1 MRYFGA
7 GSFMNKKRISIFGAT
22 GSIGQNTLDLIARD
36 RQSYEVVVLSAGSNI
51 DLLIKA
57 ALEFEPQAVVA
68 ATNDQFDELKTALC
82 DTQIEVATGR
92 TALLEGASRKCDLA
106 FSAIVGAA
114 GLEPGLIAL
123 ENGADLALANK
134 ESMVAA
140 GSLVKQKAVENKCSL
155 IPVDSEHSAIFQALR
170 GENVYT
176 IERVILTASGGA
188 FRDWTLD
195 EIAQAT
201 PEQASTHHNWN
212 MGQRITIDSASMFN
226 KALEVIEAKELF
238 SLSTEQIEV
247 LVHPQ
252 SYVHAI
258 VGFCDGGMMAH
269 LGPPDMRHAIGYA
282 LSYPNRKTLP
292 LEKLDFAKI
301 GSLTFMEPDKERFP
315 AIGLA
320 YEVMSLGGISGAVFN
335 AAKETALDGF
345 LSKQIGFL
353 EMCPIVEKTIAKL
366 CYLENSHKLEASL
379 INILDIDK
387 MARNFAA
394 ELIRMQRS

>member
-1 MRYFGA
+1 
-7 GSFMNKKRISIFGAT
+7 MNKKRISIFGAT

-36 RQSYEVVVLSAGSNI
+36 RQSYEVVVLTAGSNI
-51 DLLIKA
+51 DLLVKA
-57 ALEFEPQAVVA
+57 ALEFQPQAVVA
-68 ATNDQFDELKTALC
+68 ATNDQFNVLKTALS
-82 DTQIEVATGR
+82 DTQIEVGTGR
-92 TALLEGASRKCDLA
+92 TALLESATRNCDLA

-140 GSLVKQKAVENKCSL
+140 GSLVKQKAKENKCSL
-155 IPVDSEHSAIFQALR
+155 IPVDSEHSAIFQALK
-170 GENVYT
+170 GENVNT

-201 PEQASTHHNWN
+201 PEQASTHPNWN

-238 SLSTEQIEV
+238 LLSTDQIEV

-301 GSLTFMEPDKERFP
+301 GSLTFMEPDRERFP

-353 EMCPIVEKTIAKL
+353 EMCPIVEQTIAKL
-366 CYLENSHKLEASL
+366 CHLESSHKLEASL

-387 MARNFAA
+387 MARNVAA
-394 ELIRMQRS
+394 ELTRMQRS

>member
-1 MRYFGA
+1 
-7 GSFMNKKRISIFGAT
+7 MNKKRVSIFGAT

-36 RQSYEVVVLSAGSNI
+36 RQSYEVVVLTAGSNI
-51 DLLIKA
+51 DLLVKA

-68 ATNDQFDELKTALC
+68 ATNDQFNELKTALR
-82 DTQIEVATGR
+82 DTQIEVGTGR
-92 TALLEGASRKCDLA
+92 TALLESATRKCDLA

-114 GLEPGLIAL
+114 GLEPGLIAI

-140 GSLVKQKAVENKCSL
+140 GSLVKQKAKENKCTL
-155 IPVDSEHSAIFQALR
+155 IPVDSEHSAIFQALK
-170 GENVYT
+170 GENVNT

-201 PEQASTHHNWN
+201 PEQASTHPNWN

-366 CYLENSHKLEASL
+366 CHIENSHKLEASL

-387 MARNFAA
+387 MARNVAD
-394 ELIRMQRS
+394 ELIRTQRS

>member
-1 MRYFGA
+1 
-7 GSFMNKKRISIFGAT
+7 MNKKRISIFGAT

-36 RQSYEVVVLSAGSNI
+36 RQSYEVVVLTAGSNI
-51 DLLIKA
+51 DLLVKA

-68 ATNDQFDELKTALC
+68 ATNDQFNELKTALR
-82 DTQIEVATGR
+82 DTQIEVGTGR
-92 TALLEGASRKCDLA
+92 TALLESATRKCDLA

-114 GLEPGLIAL
+114 GLEPGLIAI

-140 GSLVKQKAVENKCSL
+140 GSLVKQKAIENKCTL
-155 IPVDSEHSAIFQALR
+155 IPVDSEHSAIFQALK
-170 GENVYT
+170 GENVNT

-201 PEQASTHHNWN
+201 PEQASTHPNWN

-301 GSLTFMEPDKERFP
+301 GSLTFMEPDNERFP

-366 CYLENSHKLEASL
+366 CHLENSHKLEASL

-387 MARNFAA
+387 MARNVAD
-394 ELIRMQRS
+394 ELIRTQRS

>member
-1 MRYFGA
+1 
-7 GSFMNKKRISIFGAT
+7 MNKKRISIFGAT

-51 DLLIKA
+51 DLLVKV
-57 ALEFEPQAVVA
+57 ALEFEPQVVVA
-68 ATNDQFDELKTALC
+68 ATNDQFNDLKAALS
-82 DTQIEVATGR
+82 DTQIEVGTGR
-92 TALLEGASRKCDLA
+92 TALLESASRKCDLA

-140 GSLVKQKAVENKCSL
+140 GGLVKQKATDNKCSL
-155 IPVDSEHSAIFQALR
+155 IPVDSEHSAIFQALQ
-170 GENVYT
+170 GEKVNT

-188 FRDWTLD
+188 FRDWSLD

-201 PEQASTHHNWN
+201 PEQASTHPNWN

-258 VGFCDGGMMAH
+258 VGFCDGGMIAH

-301 GSLTFMEPDKERFP
+301 GALTFMEPDKERFP

-353 EMCPIVEKTIAKL
+353 EMCPIVEKTIVKL
-366 CYLENSHKLEASL
+366 CHLENSHKLEASL

-387 MARNFAA
+387 TARNVAA
-394 ELIRMQRS
+394 ELIQMQRS

>member
-1 MRYFGA
+1 
-7 GSFMNKKRISIFGAT
+7 MNKKRISIFGAT

-36 RQSYEVVVLSAGSNI
+36 RQSYEVVVLTAGSNI
-51 DLLIKA
+51 DLLVKA

-68 ATNDQFDELKTALC
+68 ATNDQFNELKTALR
-82 DTQIEVATGR
+82 DTQIEVGTGR
-92 TALLEGASRKCDLA
+92 TALLESATRKCDLA

-140 GSLVKQKAVENKCSL
+140 GSLVKQKAIENKCTL
-155 IPVDSEHSAIFQALR
+155 IPVDSEHSAIFQALK
-170 GENVYT
+170 GENVNT

-201 PEQASTHHNWN
+201 PEQASTHPNWN

-366 CYLENSHKLEASL
+366 CHLENSHKLEASL

-387 MARNFAA
+387 MARNVAA
-394 ELIRMQRS
+394 ELIRTQRS

>member
-1 MRYFGA
+1 
-7 GSFMNKKRISIFGAT
+7 MNKKRISIFGAT

-36 RQSYEVVVLSAGSNI
+36 RQSYEVVVLTAGSNI
-51 DLLIKA
+51 DLLVKA
-57 ALEFEPQAVVA
+57 ALEFQPQAVVA
-68 ATNDQFDELKTALC
+68 ATNDQFNVLKTALS
-82 DTQIEVATGR
+82 DTQIEVGTGR
-92 TALLEGASRKCDLA
+92 TALLESATRNCDLA

-140 GSLVKQKAVENKCSL
+140 GSLVKQKAKENKCIL
-155 IPVDSEHSAIFQALR
+155 IPVDSEHSAIFQALK
-170 GENVYT
+170 GENVNT

-201 PEQASTHHNWN
+201 PEQASTHPNWN

-247 LVHPQ
+247 LIHPQ
-252 SYVHAI
+252 SCVHAI

-366 CYLENSHKLEASL
+366 CHIENSHKLEASL

-387 MARNFAA
+387 MARNVAA
-394 ELIRMQRS
+394 ELTRMQRS

>member
-1 MRYFGA
+1 
-7 GSFMNKKRISIFGAT
+7 MNKKRISIFGAT

-36 RQSYEVVVLSAGSNI
+36 RQSYEVVVLTAGSNI
-51 DLLIKA
+51 DLLVKA

-68 ATNDQFDELKTALC
+68 ATNDQFNELKTALR
-82 DTQIEVATGR
+82 DTQIEVGTGR
-92 TALLEGASRKCDLA
+92 TALLESATRKCDLA

-114 GLEPGLIAL
+114 GLEPGLIAI

-140 GSLVKQKAVENKCSL
+140 GSLVKQKAIENKCTL
-155 IPVDSEHSAIFQALR
+155 IPVDSEHSAIFQALK
-170 GENVYT
+170 GENVNT

-188 FRDWTLD
+188 FRDWKLD

-201 PEQASTHHNWN
+201 PEQASTHPNWN

-366 CYLENSHKLEASL
+366 CHIENSHKLEASL

-387 MARNFAA
+387 MARNVAA
-394 ELIRMQRS
+394 ELIRTQRS

>member
-1 MRYFGA
+1 
-7 GSFMNKKRISIFGAT
+7 MNKKRISIFGAT

-51 DLLIKA
+51 NLLVKA

-68 ATNDQFDELKTALC
+68 ATNDQFSELKTALS
-82 DTQIEVATGR
+82 DTQIEVGTGR
-92 TALLEGASRKCDLA
+92 TALLESATRNCDLA

-140 GSLVKQKAVENKCSL
+140 GSLVKQKAIENKCTL
-155 IPVDSEHSAIFQALR
+155 IPVDSEHSAIFQALK
-170 GENVYT
+170 GENVNT

-201 PEQASTHHNWN
+201 PEQASTHPNWN

-366 CYLENSHKLEASL
+366 CHIENSHKLEASL

-387 MARNFAA
+387 MARNVAA
-394 ELIRMQRS
+394 ELIRTHRS

>member
-1 MRYFGA
+1 
-7 GSFMNKKRISIFGAT
+7 MNKKRISIFGAT

-36 RQSYEVVVLSAGSNI
+36 RQSYEVVVLTAGSNI
-51 DLLIKA
+51 DLLVKA
-57 ALEFEPQAVVA
+57 ALEFQPQAVVA
-68 ATNDQFDELKTALC
+68 ATNDQFNVLKTALS
-82 DTQIEVATGR
+82 DTQIEVGTGR
-92 TALLEGASRKCDLA
+92 TALLESATRNCDLA

-140 GSLVKQKAVENKCSL
+140 GSLVKQKAKENKCSL
-155 IPVDSEHSAIFQALR
+155 IPVDSEHSAIFQALK
-170 GENVYT
+170 GENVST

-201 PEQASTHHNWN
+201 PEQASTHPNWN

-238 SLSTEQIEV
+238 SLSTDQIEV

-366 CYLENSHKLEASL
+366 CHIENSHKLEASL

-387 MARNFAA
+387 MARNVAA
-394 ELIRMQRS
+394 ELTRMQRS

>member
-1 MRYFGA
+1 
-7 GSFMNKKRISIFGAT
+7 MNKKRISIFGAT

-36 RQSYEVVVLSAGSNI
+36 RQSYEVVVLTAGSNI
-51 DLLIKA
+51 DLLVKA
-57 ALEFEPQAVVA
+57 ALEFQPQAVVA
-68 ATNDQFDELKTALC
+68 ATNDQFNVLKTALS
-82 DTQIEVATGR
+82 DTQIEVGTGR
-92 TALLEGASRKCDLA
+92 TALLESATRNCDLA

-140 GSLVKQKAVENKCSL
+140 GSLVKQKAKENKCSL
-155 IPVDSEHSAIFQALR
+155 IPVDSEHSAIFQALK
-170 GENVYT
+170 GENVNT

-201 PEQASTHHNWN
+201 PEQASTHPNWN

-238 SLSTEQIEV
+238 LLSTDQIEV

-353 EMCPIVEKTIAKL
+353 EMCPIVEKTLAKL
-366 CYLENSHKLEASL
+366 CHIENSHKLEASL

-387 MARNFAA
+387 MARDVAA
-394 ELIRMQRS
+394 ELTRMQRS

>member
-1 MRYFGA
+1 
-7 GSFMNKKRISIFGAT
+7 MNKKRISIFGAT

-36 RQSYEVVVLSAGSNI
+36 RQSYEVVVLTAGSNI
-51 DLLIKA
+51 DLLVKA
-57 ALEFEPQAVVA
+57 ALEFQPQAVVA
-68 ATNDQFDELKTALC
+68 ATNDQFNVLKTALS
-82 DTQIEVATGR
+82 DTQIEVGTGR
-92 TALLEGASRKCDLA
+92 TALLESATRNCDLA

-140 GSLVKQKAVENKCSL
+140 GSLVKQKAIENKCTL
-155 IPVDSEHSAIFQALR
+155 IPVDSEHSAIFQALK
-170 GENVYT
+170 GENVNT

-195 EIAQAT
+195 EIAHAT
-201 PEQASTHHNWN
+201 PEQASTHPNWN

-366 CYLENSHKLEASL
+366 CQIENSHKLEASL

-387 MARNFAA
+387 MARNVAD
-394 ELIRMQRS
+394 ELIRTQRS

>member
-1 MRYFGA
+1 
-7 GSFMNKKRISIFGAT
+7 MNKKRISIFGAT

-36 RQSYEVVVLSAGSNI
+36 RQSYEVVVLTAGSNI
-51 DLLIKA
+51 DLLVKA

-68 ATNDQFDELKTALC
+68 ATNDQFNELKTALR
-82 DTQIEVATGR
+82 DTQIEVGTGR
-92 TALLEGASRKCDLA
+92 TALLESATRKCDLA

-140 GSLVKQKAVENKCSL
+140 GSLVKQKAIENKCTL
-155 IPVDSEHSAIFQALR
+155 IPVDSEHSAIFQALK
-170 GENVYT
+170 GENVNT

-201 PEQASTHHNWN
+201 PEQASTHPNWN

-301 GSLTFMEPDKERFP
+301 GSLTFMEPDNERFP

-366 CYLENSHKLEASL
+366 CHIENSHKLEASL

-387 MARNFAA
+387 MARNVAA
-394 ELIRMQRS
+394 ELIRTQRS

>member
-1 MRYFGA
+1 
-7 GSFMNKKRISIFGAT
+7 MNKKRISIFGAT

-36 RQSYEVVVLSAGSNI
+36 RQSYEVVVLTAGSNI
-51 DLLIKA
+51 DLLVKA

-68 ATNDQFDELKTALC
+68 ATNDQFNELKTALR
-82 DTQIEVATGR
+82 DTQIEVGTGR
-92 TALLEGASRKCDLA
+92 TALLESATRKCDLA

-114 GLEPGLIAL
+114 GLEPGLIAI

-140 GSLVKQKAVENKCSL
+140 GSLVKQKAIENKCTL
-155 IPVDSEHSAIFQALR
+155 IPVDSEHSAIFQALK
-170 GENVYT
+170 GENVNT

-201 PEQASTHHNWN
+201 PEQASTHPNWN
-212 MGQRITIDSASMFN
+212 MGQRITIDRASMFN

-301 GSLTFMEPDKERFP
+301 GSLTFMEPDNERFP

-366 CYLENSHKLEASL
+366 CHIENSHKLEASL

-387 MARNFAA
+387 MARNVAA
-394 ELIRMQRS
+394 ELIRTQRS

>member
-1 MRYFGA
+1 
-7 GSFMNKKRISIFGAT
+7 MNKKRISIFGAT

-36 RQSYEVVVLSAGSNI
+36 RQSYEVVVLTAGSNI
-51 DLLIKA
+51 DLLVKA

-68 ATNDQFDELKTALC
+68 ATNDQFNELKTALR
-82 DTQIEVATGR
+82 DTQIEVGTGR
-92 TALLEGASRKCDLA
+92 TALLESATRKCDLA

-114 GLEPGLIAL
+114 GLEPGLIAI

-140 GSLVKQKAVENKCSL
+140 GSLVKQKAIENKCTL
-155 IPVDSEHSAIFQALR
+155 IPVDSEHSAIFQALK
-170 GENVYT
+170 GENVNT

-201 PEQASTHHNWN
+201 PEQASTHPNWN

-366 CYLENSHKLEASL
+366 CHIENSHKLEASL

-387 MARNFAA
+387 MARNVAA
-394 ELIRMQRS
+394 ELIRTQRS

>member
-1 MRYFGA
+1 MT
-7 GSFMNKKRISIFGAT
+7 KKRISIFGAT

-36 RQSYEVVVLSAGSNI
+36 RQSYEVVVLTAGSNI

-57 ALEFEPQAVVA
+57 ALEFQPQAVVA
-68 ATNDQFDELKTALC
+68 ATNDQFNVLKTALS
-82 DTQIEVATGR
+82 DTKIEVGTGR
-92 TALLEGASRKCDLA
+92 TALLESATRNCDLA

-140 GSLVKQKAVENKCSL
+140 GSLVKQKAKENKCSL
-155 IPVDSEHSAIFQALR
+155 IPVDSEHSAIFQALK
-170 GENVYT
+170 GENANT

-201 PEQASTHHNWN
+201 PEQASTHPNWN

-238 SLSTEQIEV
+238 LLSTDQIEV

-353 EMCPIVEKTIAKL
+353 EMCPIVEKTIVKL
-366 CYLENSHKLEASL
+366 CHIENSHKLEASL

-387 MARNFAA
+387 MARNVAA
-394 ELIRMQRS
+394 ELTRIQRS

>member
-1 MRYFGA
+1 MT
-7 GSFMNKKRISIFGAT
+7 KKRISIFGAT

-36 RQSYEVVVLSAGSNI
+36 RQSYEVVVLTAGSNI
-51 DLLIKA
+51 DLLVKA

-68 ATNDQFDELKTALC
+68 ATNDQFNVLKTALS
-82 DTQIEVATGR
+82 DTRIEVGTGR
-92 TALLEGASRKCDLA
+92 TALLESATRNCDLA

-140 GSLVKQKAVENKCSL
+140 GSLVKQKAKENKCIL
-155 IPVDSEHSAIFQALR
+155 IPVDSEHSAIFQALK
-170 GENVYT
+170 GENVNT

-201 PEQASTHHNWN
+201 PEQASTHPNWN

-238 SLSTEQIEV
+238 LLSTDQIEV

-269 LGPPDMRHAIGYA
+269 LGPADMRHAIGYA

-353 EMCPIVEKTIAKL
+353 EMCPIVEKTIVKL
-366 CYLENSHKLEASL
+366 CHIENSHKLEANL

-387 MARNFAA
+387 MARNVAA
-394 ELIRMQRS
+394 ELTRMQRS

>member
-1 MRYFGA
+1 
-7 GSFMNKKRISIFGAT
+7 MNKKRISIFGAT

-36 RQSYEVVVLSAGSNI
+36 RQSYEVVVLTAGSNI
-51 DLLIKA
+51 DLLVKA
-57 ALEFEPQAVVA
+57 ALEFQPQAVVA
-68 ATNDQFDELKTALC
+68 ATNDQFNVLKTALS
-82 DTQIEVATGR
+82 DTQIEVGTGR
-92 TALLEGASRKCDLA
+92 TALLESATRNCDLA

-140 GSLVKQKAVENKCSL
+140 GSLVKQKAKENKCSL
-155 IPVDSEHSAIFQALR
+155 IPVDSEHSAIFQALK
-170 GENVYT
+170 GENVNT

-201 PEQASTHHNWN
+201 PEQASTHPNWN

-238 SLSTEQIEV
+238 LLSTDQIEV

-366 CYLENSHKLEASL
+366 CHIENSHKLEASL

-387 MARNFAA
+387 MARDVAA
-394 ELIRMQRS
+394 ELTRMQRSY

>member
-1 MRYFGA
+1 
-7 GSFMNKKRISIFGAT
+7 MNKKRISIFGAT

-36 RQSYEVVVLSAGSNI
+36 RQSYEVVVLTAGSNI
-51 DLLIKA
+51 DLLVKA

-68 ATNDQFDELKTALC
+68 ATNDQFNELKTALK
-82 DTQIEVATGR
+82 DTQIEVGTGR
-92 TALLEGASRKCDLA
+92 TALLESATRKCDLA

-114 GLEPGLIAL
+114 GLEPGLIAI

-140 GSLVKQKAVENKCSL
+140 GSLVKQKAIENKCTL
-155 IPVDSEHSAIFQALR
+155 IPVDSEHSAIFQALK
-170 GENVYT
+170 GENVNT

-195 EIAQAT
+195 EIAEAT
-201 PEQASTHHNWN
+201 PEQASTHPNWN

-238 SLSTEQIEV
+238 LLSTDQIEV

-366 CYLENSHKLEASL
+366 CHIENSHKLEASL

-387 MARNFAA
+387 MARHVAD
-394 ELIRMQRS
+394 ELIRTQRS

>member
-1 MRYFGA
+1 MT
-7 GSFMNKKRISIFGAT
+7 KKRISIFGAT

-36 RQSYEVVVLSAGSNI
+36 RQSYEVVVLTAGSNI
-51 DLLIKA
+51 DLLVKA
-57 ALEFEPQAVVA
+57 ALEFQPQAVVA
-68 ATNDQFDELKTALC
+68 ATNDQFNVLKTALS
-82 DTQIEVATGR
+82 DTQIEVGTGR
-92 TALLEGASRKCDLA
+92 TALLESATRNCDLA

-140 GSLVKQKAVENKCSL
+140 GSLVKQKAIENKCSL
-155 IPVDSEHSAIFQALR
+155 IPVDSEHSAIFQALK
-170 GENVYT
+170 GENVNT

-201 PEQASTHHNWN
+201 PEQASTHPNWN

-238 SLSTEQIEV
+238 LLSTDQIEV

-345 LSKQIGFL
+345 LSKQVGFL
-353 EMCPIVEKTIAKL
+353 EMCPIVEKTIARL
-366 CYLENSHKLEASL
+366 CHIENSHKLEASL

-387 MARNFAA
+387 MARNVAA
-394 ELIRMQRS
+394 ELTRTQRS

>member
-1 MRYFGA
+1 
-7 GSFMNKKRISIFGAT
+7 MNKKRISIFGAT

-36 RQSYEVVVLSAGSNI
+36 RQSYEVVVLTAGSNI
-51 DLLIKA
+51 DLLVKA

-68 ATNDQFDELKTALC
+68 ATNDQFNELKTALS
-82 DTQIEVATGR
+82 DTQIEVGTGR
-92 TALLEGASRKCDLA
+92 TALLESATRKCDLA

-114 GLEPGLIAL
+114 GLEPGLIAI

-140 GSLVKQKAVENKCSL
+140 GSLVKQKAIENKCTL
-155 IPVDSEHSAIFQALR
+155 IPVDSEHSAIFQALK
-170 GENVYT
+170 GENVNT

-201 PEQASTHHNWN
+201 PEQASTHPNWN

-366 CYLENSHKLEASL
+366 CHIENSHKLEASL

-387 MARNFAA
+387 MARNVAD
-394 ELIRMQRS
+394 ELIRTQRS

>member
-1 MRYFGA
+1 
-7 GSFMNKKRISIFGAT
+7 MNKKRISIFGAT

-36 RQSYEVVVLSAGSNI
+36 RQSYEVVVLTAGSNI
-51 DLLIKA
+51 DLLVKA

-68 ATNDQFDELKTALC
+68 ATNDQFNELKTALS
-82 DTQIEVATGR
+82 DTQIEVGTGR
-92 TALLEGASRKCDLA
+92 TALLESATRKCDLV

-114 GLEPGLIAL
+114 GLEPGLIAI
-123 ENGADLALANK
+123 ENGADIALANK

-140 GSLVKQKAVENKCSL
+140 GSLVKQKAIENKCSL
-155 IPVDSEHSAIFQALR
+155 IPVDSEHSAIFQALK
-170 GENVYT
+170 GENVNT

-195 EIAQAT
+195 EISQAT
-201 PEQASTHHNWN
+201 PEQASTHPNWN

-269 LGPPDMRHAIGYA
+269 MGPPDMRHAIGYA

-301 GSLTFMEPDKERFP
+301 GSLTFMEPDRERFP

-366 CYLENSHKLEASL
+366 CHLENSHKLEASL

-387 MARNFAA
+387 MARNVAA
-394 ELIRMQRS
+394 ELIRTQRS

>member
-1 MRYFGA
+1 
-7 GSFMNKKRISIFGAT
+7 MNKKRISIFGAT

-36 RQSYEVVVLSAGSNI
+36 RQSYEVVVLTAGSNI
-51 DLLIKA
+51 DLLVKA
-57 ALEFEPQAVVA
+57 ALEFQPQAVVA
-68 ATNDQFDELKTALC
+68 ATNDQFNVLKTALS
-82 DTQIEVATGR
+82 DTQIEVGTGR
-92 TALLEGASRKCDLA
+92 TALLESATRNCDLA

-140 GSLVKQKAVENKCSL
+140 GSLVKQKAKENKCSL
-155 IPVDSEHSAIFQALR
+155 IPVDSEHSAIFQALK
-170 GENVYT
+170 GENVNT

-201 PEQASTHHNWN
+201 PEQASTHPNWN

-238 SLSTEQIEV
+238 LLSTDQIEV

-366 CYLENSHKLEASL
+366 CHIENSHKLEANL

-387 MARNFAA
+387 MARNVAA
-394 ELIRMQRS
+394 ELTRIQRS

>member
-1 MRYFGA
+1 
-7 GSFMNKKRISIFGAT
+7 MNKKRISIFGAT

-36 RQSYEVVVLSAGSNI
+36 RQSYEVVVLTAGSNI
-51 DLLIKA
+51 DLLVKA

-68 ATNDQFDELKTALC
+68 ATNDQFNVLKTALS
-82 DTQIEVATGR
+82 DTQIEVGTGR
-92 TALLEGASRKCDLA
+92 TALLESATRKCDLA

-114 GLEPGLIAL
+114 GLEPGLIAI

-140 GSLVKQKAVENKCSL
+140 GSLVKQKAIENKCTL
-155 IPVDSEHSAIFQALR
+155 IPVDSEHSAIFQALK
-170 GENVYT
+170 GENVNT

-201 PEQASTHHNWN
+201 PEQASTHPNWN

-238 SLSTEQIEV
+238 LLSTDQIEV

-366 CYLENSHKLEASL
+366 CHIENSHKLEASL

-387 MARNFAA
+387 MARNVAA
-394 ELIRMQRS
+394 ELIRTQRS

>member
-1 MRYFGA
+1 
-7 GSFMNKKRISIFGAT
+7 MNKKRISIFGAT

-36 RQSYEVVVLSAGSNI
+36 RQSYEVVVLTAGSNI
-51 DLLIKA
+51 DLLVKA

-68 ATNDQFDELKTALC
+68 ATNDQFNELKTALR
-82 DTQIEVATGR
+82 DTQIEVGTGR
-92 TALLEGASRKCDLA
+92 TALLESATRKCDLA

-114 GLEPGLIAL
+114 GLEPGLIAI

-140 GSLVKQKAVENKCSL
+140 GSLVKQKAIENKCTL
-155 IPVDSEHSAIFQALR
+155 IPVDSEHSAIFQALK
-170 GENVYT
+170 GENVNT

-201 PEQASTHHNWN
+201 PEQASTHPNWN

-366 CYLENSHKLEASL
+366 CHLENSHKLEASL

-387 MARNFAA
+387 MARNVAA
-394 ELIRMQRS
+394 ELIRTQRS

>member
-1 MRYFGA
+1 
-7 GSFMNKKRISIFGAT
+7 MNKKRISIFGAT

-36 RQSYEVVVLSAGSNI
+36 RQSYEVVVLTAGSNI
-51 DLLIKA
+51 DLLVKA
-57 ALEFEPQAVVA
+57 ALEFQPQAVVA
-68 ATNDQFDELKTALC
+68 ATNDQFNVLKTALN
-82 DTQIEVATGR
+82 DTQIEVGTGR
-92 TALLEGASRKCDLA
+92 TALLESATRNCDLA

-140 GSLVKQKAVENKCSL
+140 GSLVKQKAKENKCSL
-155 IPVDSEHSAIFQALR
+155 IPVDSEHSAIFQALK
-170 GENVYT
+170 GENVNT

-201 PEQASTHHNWN
+201 PEQASTHPNWN

-366 CYLENSHKLEASL
+366 CHIENSHKLEASL

-387 MARNFAA
+387 MARNVAA
-394 ELIRMQRS
+394 ELIRTQRS

>member
-1 MRYFGA
+1 MT
-7 GSFMNKKRISIFGAT
+7 KKRISIFGAT

-36 RQSYEVVVLSAGSNI
+36 RQSYEVVVLTAGSNI
-51 DLLIKA
+51 DLLVKA

-68 ATNDQFDELKTALC
+68 ATNDQFNVLKTALS
-82 DTQIEVATGR
+82 DTKIEVGTGR
-92 TALLEGASRKCDLA
+92 TALLESATRNCDLA

-140 GSLVKQKAVENKCSL
+140 GSLVKQKAKENKCSL
-155 IPVDSEHSAIFQALR
+155 IPVDSEHSAIFQALK
-170 GENVYT
+170 GENANT

-201 PEQASTHHNWN
+201 PEQASTHPNWN

-238 SLSTEQIEV
+238 LLSTDQIEV

-366 CYLENSHKLEASL
+366 CHIENSHKLEANL

-387 MARNFAA
+387 IARNVAA
-394 ELIRMQRS
+394 ELTRMQRS

>member
-1 MRYFGA
+1 MT
-7 GSFMNKKRISIFGAT
+7 KKRISIFGAT

-36 RQSYEVVVLSAGSNI
+36 RQSYEVVVLTAGSNI
-51 DLLIKA
+51 DLLVKA
-57 ALEFEPQAVVA
+57 ALEFQPQAVVA
-68 ATNDQFDELKTALC
+68 ATNDQFNVLKTALS
-82 DTQIEVATGR
+82 DTQIEVGTGR
-92 TALLEGASRKCDLA
+92 TALLESATRNCDLA

-140 GSLVKQKAVENKCSL
+140 GSLVKQKAKENKCSL
-155 IPVDSEHSAIFQALR
+155 IPVDSEHSAIFQALK
-170 GENVYT
+170 GENVNT

-201 PEQASTHHNWN
+201 PEQASTHPNWN

-238 SLSTEQIEV
+238 LLSTDQIEV

-353 EMCPIVEKTIAKL
+353 EMCPIVEKTIVKL
-366 CYLENSHKLEASL
+366 CHIENSHKLEASL

-387 MARNFAA
+387 MARNVAA
-394 ELIRMQRS
+394 ELTRMQRS

>member
-1 MRYFGA
+1 
-7 GSFMNKKRISIFGAT
+7 MNKKRISIFGAT

-51 DLLIKA
+51 DLLVKV
-57 ALEFEPQAVVA
+57 ALEFEPQVVVA
-68 ATNDQFDELKTALC
+68 ATNDQFNDLKAALS
-82 DTQIEVATGR
+82 DTQIEVGTGR
-92 TALLEGASRKCDLA
+92 TALLESASRKCDLA

-140 GSLVKQKAVENKCSL
+140 GGLVKQKATDNKCSL
-155 IPVDSEHSAIFQALR
+155 IPVDSEHSAIFQALQ
-170 GENVYT
+170 GEKVNT

-188 FRDWTLD
+188 FRDWSLD

-201 PEQASTHHNWN
+201 PEQASTHPNWN

-320 YEVMSLGGISGAVFN
+320 YEVMSLGGIAGAVFN

-353 EMCPIVEKTIAKL
+353 EMCPIVEKTVAKL
-366 CYLENSHKLEASL
+366 CHTENSHKLEASL
-379 INILDIDK
+379 KNILDIDK
-387 MARNFAA
+387 MARNVAA
-394 ELIRMQRS
+394 GLIQTQRS

>member
-1 MRYFGA
+1 
-7 GSFMNKKRISIFGAT
+7 MNKKRISIFGAT

-36 RQSYEVVVLSAGSNI
+36 RQSYEVVVLTAGSNI
-51 DLLIKA
+51 DLLVKA

-68 ATNDQFDELKTALC
+68 ATNDQFNELKTALR
-82 DTQIEVATGR
+82 DTQIEVGTGR
-92 TALLEGASRKCDLA
+92 TALLESATRKCDLA

-140 GSLVKQKAVENKCSL
+140 GSLVKQKAIENKCTL
-155 IPVDSEHSAIFQALR
+155 IPVDSEHSAIFQALK
-170 GENVYT
+170 GENVNT

-201 PEQASTHHNWN
+201 PEQASTHPNWN

-292 LEKLDFAKI
+292 LENLDFAKI

-366 CYLENSHKLEASL
+366 CHIENSHKLEASL

-387 MARNFAA
+387 MARNVAA
-394 ELIRMQRS
+394 ELIRTQRS

>member
-1 MRYFGA
+1 
-7 GSFMNKKRISIFGAT
+7 MNKKRISIFGAT

-36 RQSYEVVVLSAGSNI
+36 RQSYEVVVLTAGSNI
-51 DLLIKA
+51 DLLVKA
-57 ALEFEPQAVVA
+57 ALEFQPQAVVA
-68 ATNDQFDELKTALC
+68 ATNDQFNVLKTALS
-82 DTQIEVATGR
+82 DTQIEVGTGR
-92 TALLEGASRKCDLA
+92 AALLESATRNCDLA

-140 GSLVKQKAVENKCSL
+140 GSLVKQKAKENKCIL
-155 IPVDSEHSAIFQALR
+155 IPVDSEHSAIFQALK
-170 GENVYT
+170 GENVNT

-201 PEQASTHHNWN
+201 PEQASTHPNWN

-238 SLSTEQIEV
+238 SLSTDQIEV

-252 SYVHAI
+252 SYVHAL
-258 VGFCDGGMMAH
+258 VGFCDGGMIAH

-353 EMCPIVEKTIAKL
+353 EMCPIVEKTIVKL
-366 CYLENSHKLEASL
+366 CHIENSHKLEASL

-387 MARNFAA
+387 MARNVAA
-394 ELIRMQRS
+394 ELTRMQRS